1 MTVATQQPRWRSA
14 RRRSNEK
21 SPKQIRRELAEYR
34 HLEGAVLRLS
44 ALSRSVQHAIPI
56 RADGA
61 TGKPGSV
68 FAFPAPGFAIVSD
81 VKINMHVL
89 YYRDELGNSD
99 LNRIGKPIAVKVVS
113 SPFQWPPKDPNAPWF
128 TCIDK
133 VRGMVPL
140 AALGPLT
147 Q

>member
-1 MTVATQQPRWRSA
+1 MERGALDYSRTPEQQAAFEAMCASVRA
-14 RRRSNEK
+14 E
-21 SPKQIRRELAEYR
+21 ILA
-34 HLEGAVLRLS
+34 L
-44 ALSRSVQHAIPI
+44 P
-56 RADGA
+56 
-61 TGKPGSV
+61 T
-68 FAFPAPGFAIVSD
+68 PAKGFAIVSD

-99 LNRIGKPIAVKVVS
+99 LNRIGKPIAAKVVS

-140 AALGPLT
+140 AALGPLP